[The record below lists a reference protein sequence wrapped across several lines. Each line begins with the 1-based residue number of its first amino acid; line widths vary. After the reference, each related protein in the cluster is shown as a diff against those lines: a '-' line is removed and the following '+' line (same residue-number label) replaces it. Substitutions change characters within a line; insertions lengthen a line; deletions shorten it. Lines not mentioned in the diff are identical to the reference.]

1 MIPFCILAIE
11 DEQDR
16 EYMAA
21 LYIEYQRLMYS
32 TIKKIDP
39 DSWFVEDVM
48 QSTVEK
54 LIDKLQKLRTFDK
67 EHLVN
72 YIISA
77 CKNTAINEI
86 RRRKRSS
93 VWTFEEGWDSF
104 EQAAAETDVE
114 EQLIR
119 KESVERLHQAWPKM
133 DPRDRYLL
141 EAHYYLEKSAAEIA
155 ADLDMKP
162 ENVRMALSRARK
174 RVGKLLTNQE

>member
-39 DSWFVEDVM
+39 DPWFVDDVM
-48 QSTVEK
+48 QSTLEK
-54 LIDKLQKLRTFDK
+54 LIDKLQKLRTL
-67 EHLVN
+67 ERVSLVN

-86 RRRKRSS
+86 RRRKRASI
-93 VWTFEEGWDSF
+93 WTFEDGWDSF
-104 EQAAAETDVE
+104 EKAADETDVE
-114 EQLIR
+114 DLLIR
-119 KESVERLHQAWPKM
+119 QETIERLYEIWPQL

-141 EAHYYLEKSAAEIA
+141 EAFYFLEKSAAEIA
-155 ADLDMKP
+155 EDLEMKP
-162 ENVRMALSRARK
+162 ENIRMALTRARK
-174 RVGKLLTNQE
+174 RVGKLLTSKE